1 MKVQNYTN
9 SVIIIM
15 EKIKKYFPDFSE
27 RQYERLEALWPLY
40 REWNEKINVISRK
53 DIEFFNLH
61 HVLHSLS
68 VLKVIDFKSGTKIL
82 DLGTGGGFPGIPLAI
97 ACPETQFLLVDAI
110 GKKIKVVED
119 VVRRLGLDN
128 IQAKKARGEDLQGK
142 YDFIVS
148 RAVKPL
154 PEFMSWVRDKISIKN
169 KNELAN
175 GVLYLKGG
183 QFEDELS
190 AIPEKHQLFDLSDCF
205 SESYFQ
211 SKKIVYIYK
220 K

>member
-1 MKVQNYTN
+1 
-9 SVIIIM
+9 M
-15 EKIKKYFPDFSE
+15 EKIKKYFPGFSE
-27 RQYERLEALWPLY
+27 TQYDQLNALWLIY

-53 DIEFFNLH
+53 DIDFFNLH

-68 VLKVIDFKSGTKIL
+68 VLKAIHFKPGTKIL
-82 DLGTGGGFPGIPLAI
+82 DLGTGGGFPGIPLAV
-97 ACPETQFLLVDAI
+97 ACPETQFLLVDSI

-119 VVRRLGLDN
+119 VISKIGLDN
-128 IQAKKARGEDLQGK
+128 VQARKARGEDIHGTF
-142 YDFIVS
+142 DFIVS

-154 PEFMSWVRDKISIKN
+154 PEFMPWVRDKISAEN
-169 KNELAN
+169 NNELSN

-190 AIPEKHQLFDLSDCF
+190 AISEKYQLFTLSDYF
-205 SESYFQ
+205 SESYFET
-211 SKKIVYIYK
+211 KKIVYIYK

>member
-1 MKVQNYTN
+1 
-9 SVIIIM
+9 M
-15 EKIKKYFPDFSE
+15 EIVKKYFPDFSE
-27 RQYERLEALWPLY
+27 YQYKRLEALWPLY

-53 DIEFFNLH
+53 DMEFFNLH

-82 DLGTGGGFPGIPLAI
+82 DLGTGGGFPGIPLAV
-97 ACPETQFLLVDAI
+97 ACPETQFLLVDSI

-119 VVRRLGLDN
+119 VIRRLGLDN
-128 IQAKKARGEDLQGK
+128 VQAKKARGEDIQDK
-142 YDFIVS
+142 FDYIVS

-154 PEFMSWVRDKISIKN
+154 PEFMPWVRDKISAEN
-169 KNELAN
+169 NNELAN

-190 AIPEKHQLFDLSDCF
+190 AIPEKYQLYNLSDYF
-205 SESYFQ
+205 SDKYFET
-211 SKKIVYIYK
+211 KKIAYIYK